1 MSGDLTAMNV
11 ASGGL
16 ALPEGLRRQL
26 DAFRRTVWT
35 IKAIEAVCGALFGVL
50 VAWLVL
56 FLLDRVSDTP
66 AAVRWT
72 LFAAAVASCAAIP
85 VAFHRWIWSHR
96 GLDRLARLIARRFP
110 SLGDQLLGIVE
121 IVRNQSEQQRSRALC
136 EAAIRQVAESA
147 GRYDLREAVPR
158 PRHRLWAWLAAVP
171 LALAVTLPL
180 FVPAAAANA
189 WARFLSPWRLVER
202 FTFTRVDRL
211 PETLVI
217 PHGEQAEVDVGLR
230 ADSQWRPD
238 RARARIGGGAA
249 MTADRDGDR
258 YRLSLPPQVTE
269 APLRLAVG
277 DARQQVKLTP
287 TFRPEIKSIAASVQ
301 LPEYL
306 GRREPLTKDVRGGVL
321 AVVKGSTAVV
331 NATANRE
338 LAVAT
343 IDGERVK
350 PAGATIS
357 TLPLLV
363 DQSRDVTIEW
373 QDSLGLSGGK
383 PLVVSVAARDDEP
396 PTIAV
401 DGLAG
406 RAVLLETETV
416 RFGLVA
422 RDDFGVKRVGIE
434 WIGSGSGPAAMAGQG
449 DRTRGVRLLAAGG
462 PEAETL
468 EAVGTFSPA
477 PLGITPQTV
486 EVRAFAEDYL
496 PGRDRIYSAPA
507 VFLVMGSADHAL
519 WINDQIARWKQ
530 QTAEVRDREME
541 LLARNE
547 ELQELSA
554 DELDAPENRKAI
566 REQAAAEKNNGR
578 RLGRLADSG
587 AELVRQALRNP
598 EFDAGTLEQL
608 AQNVQDLKEMAESRM
623 PGVGELLQDAA
634 EASKGDGASDEPS
647 DGKSAAPGDGEPS
660 DGKSSAGKPSD
671 GKPSDGKS
679 SDGKN
684 AKPGGAADPQ
694 AVPSSQE
701 SPEIVGEQ
709 RGGGSKPGGKGQQ
722 EESPLP
728 PTPQVVDSEASN
740 YQADEQPGEPEETP
754 DKKDAAGGA
763 AGVGQLGLPTTSVG
777 NVPKKPGGGSA
788 KKKAQKKLL
797 DEAVEKQRRLI
808 EDFAKISQQLA
819 DVMSRLEGTTFV
831 KRLKAAA
838 RSELKVG
845 EGLASVVSQ
854 AFGKPAKQVESDPLR
869 RQVDAVAK
877 GNDEVGQKLSAVM
890 DDLDAYSERRPL
902 PALRTVLDEMKELD
916 LLGSLRQL
924 TDEMKREAGTSIAQT
939 EFWSDTLDRWADEL
953 VPPPQDGGGDG
964 SGGDGPPPES
974 LPPEVVLE
982 AMLILE
988 AETNLREETRV
999 AEQVRPTLDAEAFK
1013 ARAGGLAAAQQ
1024 KLAERVGGI
1033 VEKLNMPDGPLRFD
1047 EEIERMKREIL
1058 PGRSQQTK
1066 FEKEIRLFT
1075 QAQAVMAEARGILA
1089 GPDTGRRAI
1098 AAETEAIELLL
1109 QSQFGGGG
1117 GGGGGGSGGSP
1128 GGGGTGGTRNAAL
1141 ARLGEGINS
1150 QARAEAPEEE
1160 QAIGKSGSVLPEE
1173 FRDGLDAYFNAF
1185 ERGRDATRST
1195 P

>member
-1 MSGDLTAMNV
+1 MSSDLTATNV
-11 ASGGL
+11 RSRGL
-16 ALPEGLRRQL
+16 ALPDELRRQL
-26 DAFRRTVWT
+26 ADFRRTVWV
-35 IKAIEAVCGALFGVL
+35 IKAIEAFCGALFGVL

-72 LFAAAVASCAAIP
+72 LFAAAVASCAVIP

-96 GLDRLARLIARRFP
+96 GLDSLARLIARRFP

-121 IVRNQSEQQRSRALC
+121 IVRNQSEQERSRALC

-147 GRYDLREAVPR
+147 GRCDLREAVPR

-171 LALAVTLPL
+171 LALAVALPF

-238 RARARIGGGAA
+238 RARAWIGGGAA

-277 DARQQVKLTP
+277 DARQQVKLAP
-287 TFRPEIKSIAASVQ
+287 TFRPEIKAIAASVQ

-321 AVVKGSTAVV
+321 PLVKGSTAVV
-331 NATANRE
+331 TATANRE
-338 LAVAT
+338 LAAAT
-343 IDGERVK
+343 IDGERVE

-363 DQSRDVTIEW
+363 DKSRDVTIAW

-634 EASKGDGASDEPS
+634 EASKGDGKPS
-647 DGKSAAPGDGEPS
+647 D
-660 DGKSSAGKPSD
+660 GKPSD
-671 GKPSDGKS
+671 GKPSDGKPG
-679 SDGKN
+679 DGKPGDG
-684 AKPGGAADPQ
+684 KPGDGKPGDAADPQ
-694 AVPSSQE
+694 AEPSSQE
-701 SPEIVGEQ
+701 PPEIVGEQ
-709 RGGGSKPGGKGQQ
+709 RGGGSKPEGAGQP

-740 YQADEQPGEPEETP
+740 YQPDEQGETP
-754 DKKDAAGGA
+754 DKEDAAGGG
-763 AGVGQLGLPTTSVG
+763 AGTLGLPKTTVG
-777 NVPKKPGGGSA
+777 KLPQKPGGGSA
-788 KKKAQKKLL
+788 EKKAQKKLL
-797 DEAVEKQRRLI
+797 DEAVEKQRQLI
-808 EDFAKISQQLA
+808 EDFAKISQQLS

-854 AFGKPAKQVESDPLR
+854 AFGRPAKQEESDPLR

-924 TDEMKREAGTSIAQT
+924 TDDMKREAGTSIAQT

-953 VPPPQDGGGDG
+953 VPPPEDGGGDG

-1013 ARAGGLAAAQQ
+1013 ARAVGLAAAQQ

-1033 VEKLNMPDGPLRFD
+1033 VEKLDMPGGPPRFD
-1047 EEIERMKREIL
+1047 EEI
-1058 PGRSQQTK
+1058 
-1066 FEKEIRLFT
+1066 RLFE
-1075 QAQAVMAEARGILA
+1075 QAEAVMAEARDILA

-1098 AAETEAIELLL
+1098 AAETEVIELLL
-1109 QSQFGGGG
+1109 QSQFGGGDG
-1117 GGGGGGSGGSP
+1117 GGGGGGGGSP

-1141 ARLGEGINS
+1141 ARLGEGVNS
-1150 QARAEAPEEE
+1150 QARTEAPEEE
-1160 QAIGKSGSVLPEE
+1160 QAIGKSGYVLPEE

>member
-1 MSGDLTAMNV
+1 MSSDLTATNV
-11 ASGGL
+11 RSGGL
-16 ALPEGLRRQL
+16 ALPEGLQRQL

-66 AAVRWT
+66 AAVRWM

-238 RARARIGGGAA
+238 RAQARIGGGAA
-249 MTADRDGDR
+249 MTADRDGDH

-277 DARQQVKLTP
+277 DARQQVKLAP
-287 TFRPEIKSIAASVQ
+287 TFRPEITAIAASVQ

-321 AVVKGSTAVV
+321 AVVKGSTAVAT
-331 NATANRE
+331 ATANRE
-338 LAVAT
+338 LAAAT
-343 IDGERVK
+343 IDGERVE

-363 DQSRDVTIEW
+363 EQSRDVTIEW
-373 QDSLGLSGGK
+373 QDRLGLSGGK

-396 PTIAV
+396 PTIVV

-434 WIGSGSGPAAMAGQG
+434 WIGSGSGPAAVAGQG
-449 DRTRGVRLLAAGG
+449 DRTRGESLLAAGG

-477 PLGITPQTV
+477 QLGITPQTV

-554 DELDAPENRKAI
+554 DELDAPENRKSI
-566 REQAAAEKNNGR
+566 REQAAAEKSNGR

-623 PGVGELLQDAA
+623 PGVGELLQNAA
-634 EASKGDGASDEPS
+634 EASKGDG
-647 DGKSAAPGDGEPS
+647 KPG
-660 DGKSSAGKPSD
+660 D
-671 GKPSDGKS
+671 GKPSDG
-679 SDGKN
+679 
-684 AKPGGAADPQ
+684 KPGGAADPQ
-694 AVPSSQE
+694 AGPSAQE

-709 RGGGSKPGGKGQQ
+709 RGGGSKPKGAGQP

-740 YQADEQPGEPEETP
+740 YQADEQGETP
-754 DKKDAAGGA
+754 DEKDAAGGG
-763 AGVGQLGLPTTSVG
+763 AGTLGLPTTSVG
-777 NVPKKPGGGSA
+777 NVPKKPGGSSA
-788 KKKAQKKLL
+788 QKKAQKKLL
-797 DEAVEKQRRLI
+797 DEAVEKQRQLI
-808 EDFAKISQQLA
+808 EDFAKISQQLS

-845 EGLASVVSQ
+845 EGLAAVVSQ

-924 TDEMKREAGTSIAQT
+924 TDDMKREAGTSIAQT

-999 AEQVRPTLDAEAFK
+999 AEQVRPTLDAEAFQT
-1013 ARAGGLAAAQQ
+1013 RADRLAAAQQ
-1024 KLAERVGGI
+1024 GLAERVGGI

-1047 EEIERMKREIL
+1047 EEIEQMKREIL

-1098 AAETEAIELLL
+1098 AAETEVIELLL
-1109 QSQFGGGG
+1109 QSQFGGG

-1141 ARLGEGINS
+1141 ARLGEGVNG
-1150 QARAEAPEEE
+1150 QARTEAPEED

>member
-1 MSGDLTAMNV
+1 MSSDLTATNV
-11 ASGGL
+11 RSRGL
-16 ALPEGLRRQL
+16 ALPDELRRQL
-26 DAFRRTVWT
+26 ADFRRTVWV
-35 IKAIEAVCGALFGVL
+35 IKAIEAFCGALFGVL

-56 FLLDRVSDTP
+56 FLLDRVGDTP

-96 GLDRLARLIARRFP
+96 GLDSLARLIACRFP

-121 IVRNQSEQQRSRALC
+121 IVRNQSEQERSRALC

-147 GRYDLREAVPR
+147 GRCDLREAVPR

-171 LALAVTLPL
+171 LALAVALPF

-269 APLRLAVG
+269 APLRLSVG
-277 DARQQVKLTP
+277 DARQQVKLAP
-287 TFRPEIKSIAASVQ
+287 TFRPEIKAIAASVQ

-331 NATANRE
+331 TATANRE
-338 LAVAT
+338 LAAAT

-363 DQSRDVTIEW
+363 DKSRDVTIAW

-634 EASKGDGASDEPS
+634 EASKGDG
-647 DGKSAAPGDGEPS
+647 
-660 DGKSSAGKPSD
+660 KPSD
-671 GKPSDGKS
+671 GKPSEGKPSEGKPGDGKPG
-679 SDGKN
+679 DGKPGDG
-684 AKPGGAADPQ
+684 KPGDAADPQ
-694 AVPSSQE
+694 AEPSAQE
-701 SPEIVGEQ
+701 PPEIVGEQ
-709 RGGGSKPGGKGQQ
+709 RGGGSKPEGAGQP

-740 YQADEQPGEPEETP
+740 YQPDEQPDEQGETP
-754 DKKDAAGGA
+754 DKEDAAGGG
-763 AGVGQLGLPTTSVG
+763 AGTLGLPKTTVG
-777 NVPKKPGGGSA
+777 NLPQKPGDGSA
-788 KKKAQKKLL
+788 EKKAQKKLL
-797 DEAVEKQRRLI
+797 DEAVEKQRQLI

-854 AFGKPAKQVESDPLR
+854 AFGKPAKQDESDPLR

-924 TDEMKREAGTSIAQT
+924 TDDMKREAGTSIAQT

-953 VPPPQDGGGDG
+953 VPPPEDGGGDG

-1033 VEKLNMPDGPLRFD
+1033 VEKLDMPDGPPRFD
-1047 EEIERMKREIL
+1047 EEI
-1058 PGRSQQTK
+1058 
-1066 FEKEIRLFT
+1066 RLFE
-1075 QAQAVMAEARGILA
+1075 QAEAVMAEARDILA

-1117 GGGGGGSGGSP
+1117 GGGGGGGSGGSP

-1141 ARLGEGINS
+1141 ARLGEGVNS
-1150 QARAEAPEEE
+1150 QARTEAPEEE
-1160 QAIGKSGSVLPEE
+1160 QAIGKSGNVLPEE

>member
-1 MSGDLTAMNV
+1 M
-11 ASGGL
+11 
-16 ALPEGLRRQL
+16 
-26 DAFRRTVWT
+26 
-35 IKAIEAVCGALFGVL
+35 
-50 VAWLVL
+50 
-56 FLLDRVSDTP
+56 
-66 AAVRWT
+66 
-72 LFAAAVASCAAIP
+72 
-85 VAFHRWIWSHR
+85 
-96 GLDRLARLIARRFP
+96 
-110 SLGDQLLGIVE
+110 
-121 IVRNQSEQQRSRALC
+121 
-136 EAAIRQVAESA
+136 
-147 GRYDLREAVPR
+147 
-158 PRHRLWAWLAAVP
+158 
-171 LALAVTLPL
+171 
-180 FVPAAAANA
+180 
-189 WARFLSPWRLVER
+189 
-202 FTFTRVDRL
+202 
-211 PETLVI
+211 
-217 PHGEQAEVDVGLR
+217 
-230 ADSQWRPD
+230 
-238 RARARIGGGAA
+238 
-249 MTADRDGDR
+249 
-258 YRLSLPPQVTE
+258 
-269 APLRLAVG
+269 
-277 DARQQVKLTP
+277 
-287 TFRPEIKSIAASVQ
+287 
-301 LPEYL
+301 
-306 GRREPLTKDVRGGVL
+306 
-321 AVVKGSTAVV
+321 
-331 NATANRE
+331 
-338 LAVAT
+338 
-343 IDGERVK
+343 
-350 PAGATIS
+350 
-357 TLPLLV
+357 
-363 DQSRDVTIEW
+363 
-373 QDSLGLSGGK
+373 
-383 PLVVSVAARDDEP
+383 AARDDEP
-396 PTIAV
+396 LTNVV

-406 RAVLLETETV
+406 RAVLLQTETV

-468 EAVGTFSPA
+468 EAVGTFSLA
-477 PLGITPQTV
+477 ALGITPQTV

-554 DELDAPENRKAI
+554 DELDPPENRKAI

-634 EASKGDGASDEPS
+634 EA
-647 DGKSAAPGDGEPS
+647 
-660 DGKSSAGKPSD
+660 
-671 GKPSDGKS
+671 
-679 SDGKN
+679 
-684 AKPGGAADPQ
+684 Q
-694 AVPSSQE
+694 AVPAEPSSQE
-701 SPEIVGEQ
+701 PPEIVGEQ
-709 RGGGSKPGGKGQQ
+709 RGGGSKPEGTGQQ
-722 EESPLP
+722 EESP

-740 YQADEQPGEPEETP
+740 YQPDEQGETP
-754 DKKDAAGGA
+754 DKKDAAGGG
-763 AGVGQLGLPTTSVG
+763 AGKLGLPKTTVG
-777 NVPKKPGGGSA
+777 NLPQKPGGGSA
-788 KKKAQKKLL
+788 EKKAQKKLL
-797 DEAVEKQRRLI
+797 DEAVEKQRQLI
-808 EDFAKISQQLA
+808 EDFAKISQQLS

-869 RQVDAVAK
+869 RQVDASAK

-924 TDEMKREAGTSIAQT
+924 TDDMKREAGTSIAQT

-1024 KLAERVGGI
+1024 GLAERVGGI
-1033 VEKLNMPDGPLRFD
+1033 VEKLDMPDGPLRFD
-1047 EEIERMKREIL
+1047 EEI
-1058 PGRSQQTK
+1058 
-1066 FEKEIRLFT
+1066 RLFE
-1075 QAQAVMAEARGILA
+1075 QAEAVMAEARGILA

-1098 AAETEAIELLL
+1098 AAETEVIELLL
-1109 QSQFGGGG
+1109 QSQFGGGGG

-1141 ARLGEGINS
+1141 ARLGEGVNS
-1150 QARAEAPEEE
+1150 QARTEAPEED
-1160 QAIGKSGSVLPEE
+1160 QAIGKSGSVLPDE
-1173 FRDGLDAYFNAF
+1173 FRDGLDAYYNTS

>member
-1 MSGDLTAMNV
+1 MTATN
-11 ASGGL
+11 ATSGGL

-171 LALAVTLPL
+171 LAFAVALPL

-249 MTADRDGDR
+249 MTADRDGDH

-277 DARQQVKLTP
+277 DARQQVKLAP
-287 TFRPEIKSIAASVQ
+287 TFRPEIKAIAASVQ

-321 AVVKGSTAVV
+321 AVVKGSTAVAT
-331 NATANRE
+331 ATANRE
-338 LAVAT
+338 LAAAT
-343 IDGERVK
+343 IDGERVE

-363 DQSRDVTIEW
+363 EQSRDVTIEW
-373 QDSLGLSGGK
+373 QDRLGLSGGK

-396 PTIAV
+396 PTIVV

-434 WIGSGSGPAAMAGQG
+434 WIGSGSGPAAVAGQG
-449 DRTRGVRLLAAGG
+449 DRTRGESLLAAGG

-477 PLGITPQTV
+477 QLGITPQTV

-554 DELDAPENRKAI
+554 DELDAPENRKSI
-566 REQAAAEKNNGR
+566 REQAAAEKSNGR

-623 PGVGELLQDAA
+623 PGVGELLQNAA
-634 EASKGDGASDEPS
+634 EASKGDG
-647 DGKSAAPGDGEPS
+647 KPGDGKPG
-660 DGKSSAGKPSD
+660 DGKPGDGKPGDGKPGDGKPGDGKPGD
-671 GKPSDGKS
+671 GKPSDG
-679 SDGKN
+679 
-684 AKPGGAADPQ
+684 KPGGAADPQ
-694 AVPSSQE
+694 AGPSAQE

-709 RGGGSKPGGKGQQ
+709 RGGGSKPKGAGQP

-740 YQADEQPGEPEETP
+740 YQADEPEETP
-754 DKKDAAGGA
+754 DEKDAAGGG
-763 AGVGQLGLPTTSVG
+763 AGTLGLPTTSVG
-777 NVPKKPGGGSA
+777 NVPKKPGGSSA
-788 KKKAQKKLL
+788 QKKAQKKLL
-797 DEAVEKQRRLI
+797 DEAVEKQRQLI
-808 EDFAKISQQLA
+808 EDFAKISQQLS

-924 TDEMKREAGTSIAQT
+924 TDDMKREAGTSIAQT

-999 AEQVRPTLDAEAFK
+999 AEQVRPTLDAEAFQT
-1013 ARAGGLAAAQQ
+1013 RADRLAVAQQ
-1024 KLAERVGGI
+1024 GLAERVGGI

-1058 PGRSQQTK
+1058 PGRSQQKK

-1098 AAETEAIELLL
+1098 AAETEVIELLL
-1109 QSQFGGGG
+1109 QSQFGGG

-1141 ARLGEGINS
+1141 ARLGEGVNS
-1150 QARAEAPEEE
+1150 QARTEAPEED

>member
-1 MSGDLTAMNV
+1 MSSDMTATN
-11 ASGGL
+11 ATPGGL

-66 AAVRWT
+66 AAVRWM

-96 GLDRLARLIARRFP
+96 GLDSLAWLIARRFP

-147 GRYDLREAVPR
+147 GRCDLREAVPR

-171 LALAVTLPL
+171 LALAVALPL

-249 MTADRDGDR
+249 MTADRDGDH

-277 DARQQVKLTP
+277 DARQQVKLAP
-287 TFRPEIKSIAASVQ
+287 TFRPEITAIAASVQ

-306 GRREPLTKDVRGGVL
+306 GRRDPLTKDVRGGVL
-321 AVVKGSTAVV
+321 AVVKGSRAVV
-331 NATANRE
+331 TATANRE
-338 LAVAT
+338 LAAAT
-343 IDGERVK
+343 IDGERVE

-416 RFGLVA
+416 RFGLQA

-434 WIGSGSGPAAMAGQG
+434 WIGSGSGPAAVAGQG

-462 PEAETL
+462 PEAETI

-477 PLGITPQTV
+477 ALGITPQTV

-554 DELDAPENRKAI
+554 DELDAPENRKSI
-566 REQAAAEKNNGR
+566 REQAAAEKSNGR
-578 RLGRLADSG
+578 RLGRLAESG

-623 PGVGELLQDAA
+623 PDVGELLQNAA
-634 EASKGDGASDEPS
+634 EASKGDGASD
-647 DGKSAAPGDGEPS
+647 
-660 DGKSSAGKPSD
+660 GKPGE
-671 GKPSDGKS
+671 GKPGE
-679 SDGKN
+679 GKN
-684 AKPGGAADPQ
+684 AKPGESAE
-694 AVPSSQE
+694 PSSQE

-709 RGGGSKPGGKGQQ
+709 RGGGSKPEGTGQQ
-722 EESPLP
+722 EESP

-740 YQADEQPGEPEETP
+740 YQPDEQPDEQGETP
-754 DKKDAAGGA
+754 DEKAAAGGG
-763 AGVGQLGLPTTSVG
+763 AGTLGLPKTTVG
-777 NVPKKPGGGSA
+777 NLPQKPGGGSA
-788 KKKAQKKLL
+788 EKKAQKKLL
-797 DEAVEKQRRLI
+797 DEAVEKQRQLI
-808 EDFAKISQQLA
+808 EDFAKISQQLS

-854 AFGKPAKQVESDPLR
+854 AFGRPAKQEESDPLR

-924 TDEMKREAGTSIAQT
+924 TDDMKREAGTSIAQT

-1013 ARAGGLAAAQQ
+1013 ARAAGLAAAQQ
-1024 KLAERVGGI
+1024 GLAERVGGI
-1033 VEKLNMPDGPLRFD
+1033 VEKLDMPDGPPRFD
-1047 EEIERMKREIL
+1047 EEI
-1058 PGRSQQTK
+1058 
-1066 FEKEIRLFT
+1066 RLFE
-1075 QAQAVMAEARGILA
+1075 QAEAVMAEARGILA

-1098 AAETEAIELLL
+1098 AAETEVIELLL
-1109 QSQFGGGG
+1109 QSQFGGGGG

-1141 ARLGEGINS
+1141 ARLGEGVNS
-1150 QARAEAPEEE
+1150 QARTEAPEED

-1185 ERGRDATRST
+1185 ERGREATRST

>member
-1 MSGDLTAMNV
+1 MSSDLTATNV
-11 ASGGL
+11 RSGGL
-16 ALPEGLRRQL
+16 ALPEGLQRQL

-66 AAVRWT
+66 AAVRWM

-238 RARARIGGGAA
+238 RAQARIGGGAA
-249 MTADRDGDR
+249 MTADRDGDH

-277 DARQQVKLTP
+277 DARQQVKLAP
-287 TFRPEIKSIAASVQ
+287 TFRPEITAIAASVQ

-321 AVVKGSTAVV
+321 AVVKGSTAVAT
-331 NATANRE
+331 ATANRE
-338 LAVAT
+338 LAAAT
-343 IDGERVK
+343 IDGERVE

-363 DQSRDVTIEW
+363 EQSRDVTIEW
-373 QDSLGLSGGK
+373 QDRLGLSGGK

-396 PTIAV
+396 PTIVV

-434 WIGSGSGPAAMAGQG
+434 WIGSGSGPAAVAGQG
-449 DRTRGVRLLAAGG
+449 DRTRGESLLAAGG

-477 PLGITPQTV
+477 QLGITPQTV

-554 DELDAPENRKAI
+554 DELDAPENRKSI
-566 REQAAAEKNNGR
+566 REQAAAEKSNGR

-623 PGVGELLQDAA
+623 PGVGELLQNAA
-634 EASKGDGASDEPS
+634 EASKGDG
-647 DGKSAAPGDGEPS
+647 KPGDGKPG
-660 DGKSSAGKPSD
+660 DGKPGD
-671 GKPSDGKS
+671 GKPSDG
-679 SDGKN
+679 
-684 AKPGGAADPQ
+684 KPGGAADPQ
-694 AVPSSQE
+694 AGPSAQE

-709 RGGGSKPGGKGQQ
+709 RGGGSKPKGAGQP

-740 YQADEQPGEPEETP
+740 YQADEQGETP
-754 DKKDAAGGA
+754 DEKDAAGGG
-763 AGVGQLGLPTTSVG
+763 AGTLGLPTTSVG
-777 NVPKKPGGGSA
+777 NVPKKPGGSSA
-788 KKKAQKKLL
+788 QKKAQKKLL
-797 DEAVEKQRRLI
+797 DEAVEKQRQLI
-808 EDFAKISQQLA
+808 EDFAKISQQLS

-845 EGLASVVSQ
+845 EGLAAVVSQ

-924 TDEMKREAGTSIAQT
+924 TDDMKREAGTSIAQT

-999 AEQVRPTLDAEAFK
+999 AEQVRPTLDAEAFQT
-1013 ARAGGLAAAQQ
+1013 RADRLAAAQQ
-1024 KLAERVGGI
+1024 GLAERVGGI

-1098 AAETEAIELLL
+1098 AAETEVIELLL
-1109 QSQFGGGG
+1109 QSQFGGG

-1141 ARLGEGINS
+1141 ARLGEGVNG
-1150 QARAEAPEEE
+1150 QARTEAPEED

>member
-1 MSGDLTAMNV
+1 MSSDLTATNV
-11 ASGGL
+11 RSGGL
-16 ALPEGLRRQL
+16 ALPESLRQQL

-147 GRYDLREAVPR
+147 GRYDLRDAVPR

-171 LALAVTLPL
+171 LAFAVALPL

-249 MTADRDGDR
+249 MTADRDGDH

-277 DARQQVKLTP
+277 DARQQVKLAP
-287 TFRPEIKSIAASVQ
+287 TFRPEIKAIAASVQ

-321 AVVKGSTAVV
+321 AVVKGSTAVAT
-331 NATANRE
+331 ATANRE
-338 LAVAT
+338 LAAAT
-343 IDGERVK
+343 IDGERVE

-363 DQSRDVTIEW
+363 EQSRDVTIEW
-373 QDSLGLSGGK
+373 QDRLGLSGGK

-396 PTIAV
+396 PTIVV

-434 WIGSGSGPAAMAGQG
+434 WIGSGSGPAAVAGQG
-449 DRTRGVRLLAAGG
+449 DRTRGESLLAAGG

-477 PLGITPQTV
+477 QLGITPQTV

-554 DELDAPENRKAI
+554 DELDAPENRKSI
-566 REQAAAEKNNGR
+566 REQAAAEKSNGR

-623 PGVGELLQDAA
+623 PGVGELLQNAA
-634 EASKGDGASDEPS
+634 EASKGDG
-647 DGKSAAPGDGEPS
+647 KPGDG
-660 DGKSSAGKPSD
+660 KPGD
-671 GKPSDGKS
+671 GKPGDGKPG
-679 SDGKN
+679 DG
-684 AKPGGAADPQ
+684 KPGGAADPQ
-694 AVPSSQE
+694 AGPSAQE

-709 RGGGSKPGGKGQQ
+709 RGGGSKPKGAGQP

-728 PTPQVVDSEASN
+728 PTPQVIDSEASN
-740 YQADEQPGEPEETP
+740 YQPGDQPDEPEETP
-754 DKKDAAGGA
+754 DEKDAAGGG
-763 AGVGQLGLPTTSVG
+763 AGTLGLPKTTVG
-777 NVPKKPGGGSA
+777 NLPQKPGGGSA
-788 KKKAQKKLL
+788 EKKAQKKLL
-797 DEAVEKQRRLI
+797 DEAVEKQRQLI
-808 EDFAKISQQLA
+808 EDFAKISQQLS

-924 TDEMKREAGTSIAQT
+924 TDDMKREAGTSIAQT

-999 AEQVRPTLDAEAFK
+999 AEQVRPTLDAEAFQT
-1013 ARAGGLAAAQQ
+1013 RADRLAVAQQ
-1024 KLAERVGGI
+1024 GLAERVGGI

-1058 PGRSQQTK
+1058 PGRSQQKK
-1066 FEKEIRLFT
+1066 FEQEIRLFT

-1098 AAETEAIELLL
+1098 AAETEVIELLL
-1109 QSQFGGGG
+1109 QSQFGG

-1141 ARLGEGINS
+1141 ARLGEGVNS
-1150 QARAEAPEEE
+1150 QARTEAPEED

>member
-1 MSGDLTAMNV
+1 M
-11 ASGGL
+11 
-16 ALPEGLRRQL
+16 
-26 DAFRRTVWT
+26 
-35 IKAIEAVCGALFGVL
+35 
-50 VAWLVL
+50 
-56 FLLDRVSDTP
+56 
-66 AAVRWT
+66 
-72 LFAAAVASCAAIP
+72 
-85 VAFHRWIWSHR
+85 
-96 GLDRLARLIARRFP
+96 
-110 SLGDQLLGIVE
+110 
-121 IVRNQSEQQRSRALC
+121 
-136 EAAIRQVAESA
+136 
-147 GRYDLREAVPR
+147 
-158 PRHRLWAWLAAVP
+158 
-171 LALAVTLPL
+171 
-180 FVPAAAANA
+180 
-189 WARFLSPWRLVER
+189 
-202 FTFTRVDRL
+202 
-211 PETLVI
+211 
-217 PHGEQAEVDVGLR
+217 
-230 ADSQWRPD
+230 
-238 RARARIGGGAA
+238 
-249 MTADRDGDR
+249 
-258 YRLSLPPQVTE
+258 
-269 APLRLAVG
+269 
-277 DARQQVKLTP
+277 
-287 TFRPEIKSIAASVQ
+287 
-301 LPEYL
+301 
-306 GRREPLTKDVRGGVL
+306 
-321 AVVKGSTAVV
+321 
-331 NATANRE
+331 
-338 LAVAT
+338 
-343 IDGERVK
+343 
-350 PAGATIS
+350 
-357 TLPLLV
+357 
-363 DQSRDVTIEW
+363 
-373 QDSLGLSGGK
+373 
-383 PLVVSVAARDDEP
+383 AARDDEP
-396 PTIAV
+396 LTNVV

-406 RAVLLETETV
+406 RAVLLQTETV

-468 EAVGTFSPA
+468 EAVGTFSLA
-477 PLGITPQTV
+477 ALGITPQTV

-554 DELDAPENRKAI
+554 DELDPPENRKAI

-634 EASKGDGASDEPS
+634 EA
-647 DGKSAAPGDGEPS
+647 
-660 DGKSSAGKPSD
+660 
-671 GKPSDGKS
+671 
-679 SDGKN
+679 
-684 AKPGGAADPQ
+684 Q
-694 AVPSSQE
+694 AVPAEPSSQE
-701 SPEIVGEQ
+701 PPEIVGEQ
-709 RGGGSKPGGKGQQ
+709 RGGGSKPEGTGQQ
-722 EESPLP
+722 EESP

-740 YQADEQPGEPEETP
+740 YQPDEQGETP
-754 DKKDAAGGA
+754 DKKDAAGGG
-763 AGVGQLGLPTTSVG
+763 AGKLGLPKTTVG
-777 NVPKKPGGGSA
+777 NLPQKPGGGSA
-788 KKKAQKKLL
+788 EKKAQKKLL
-797 DEAVEKQRRLI
+797 DEAVEKQRQLI
-808 EDFAKISQQLA
+808 EDFAKISQQLS

-869 RQVDAVAK
+869 RQVDASAK

-924 TDEMKREAGTSIAQT
+924 TDDMKREAGTSIAQT

-1024 KLAERVGGI
+1024 GLAERVGGI
-1033 VEKLNMPDGPLRFD
+1033 VEKLDMPDGPPRFD
-1047 EEIERMKREIL
+1047 EEI
-1058 PGRSQQTK
+1058 
-1066 FEKEIRLFT
+1066 RLFE
-1075 QAQAVMAEARGILA
+1075 QAEAVMAEARGILA

-1098 AAETEAIELLL
+1098 AAETEVIELLL
-1109 QSQFGGGG
+1109 QSQFGGGGG

-1141 ARLGEGINS
+1141 ARLGECVNS
-1150 QARAEAPEEE
+1150 QARTEAPEED
-1160 QAIGKSGSVLPEE
+1160 QAIGKSGSVLPDE
-1173 FRDGLDAYFNAF
+1173 FRDGLDAYYNTS

>member
-1 MSGDLTAMNV
+1 M
-11 ASGGL
+11 
-16 ALPEGLRRQL
+16 
-26 DAFRRTVWT
+26 
-35 IKAIEAVCGALFGVL
+35 
-50 VAWLVL
+50 
-56 FLLDRVSDTP
+56 
-66 AAVRWT
+66 
-72 LFAAAVASCAAIP
+72 
-85 VAFHRWIWSHR
+85 
-96 GLDRLARLIARRFP
+96 
-110 SLGDQLLGIVE
+110 
-121 IVRNQSEQQRSRALC
+121 
-136 EAAIRQVAESA
+136 
-147 GRYDLREAVPR
+147 
-158 PRHRLWAWLAAVP
+158 
-171 LALAVTLPL
+171 
-180 FVPAAAANA
+180 
-189 WARFLSPWRLVER
+189 
-202 FTFTRVDRL
+202 
-211 PETLVI
+211 
-217 PHGEQAEVDVGLR
+217 
-230 ADSQWRPD
+230 
-238 RARARIGGGAA
+238 
-249 MTADRDGDR
+249 
-258 YRLSLPPQVTE
+258 
-269 APLRLAVG
+269 
-277 DARQQVKLTP
+277 
-287 TFRPEIKSIAASVQ
+287 
-301 LPEYL
+301 
-306 GRREPLTKDVRGGVL
+306 
-321 AVVKGSTAVV
+321 
-331 NATANRE
+331 
-338 LAVAT
+338 
-343 IDGERVK
+343 
-350 PAGATIS
+350 
-357 TLPLLV
+357 
-363 DQSRDVTIEW
+363 
-373 QDSLGLSGGK
+373 
-383 PLVVSVAARDDEP
+383 AARDDEP
-396 PTIAV
+396 LTNVV

-406 RAVLLETETV
+406 RAVLLQTETV

-468 EAVGTFSPA
+468 EAVGTFSLA
-477 PLGITPQTV
+477 ALGITPQTV

-554 DELDAPENRKAI
+554 DELDPPENRKAI

-634 EASKGDGASDEPS
+634 EA
-647 DGKSAAPGDGEPS
+647 
-660 DGKSSAGKPSD
+660 
-671 GKPSDGKS
+671 
-679 SDGKN
+679 
-684 AKPGGAADPQ
+684 Q
-694 AVPSSQE
+694 AVPAEPSSQE
-701 SPEIVGEQ
+701 PPEIVGEQ
-709 RGGGSKPGGKGQQ
+709 RGGGSKPEGTGQQ
-722 EESPLP
+722 EESP

-740 YQADEQPGEPEETP
+740 YQPDEQGETP
-754 DKKDAAGGA
+754 DKKDAAGGG
-763 AGVGQLGLPTTSVG
+763 AGKLGLPKTTVG
-777 NVPKKPGGGSA
+777 NLPQKPGGGSA
-788 KKKAQKKLL
+788 EKKAQKKLL
-797 DEAVEKQRRLI
+797 DEAVEKQRQLI
-808 EDFAKISQQLA
+808 EDFAKISQQLS

-869 RQVDAVAK
+869 RQVDASAK

-924 TDEMKREAGTSIAQT
+924 TDDMKREAGTSIAQT

-1024 KLAERVGGI
+1024 GLAERVGGI
-1033 VEKLNMPDGPLRFD
+1033 VEKLDMPDGPLRFD
-1047 EEIERMKREIL
+1047 EEI
-1058 PGRSQQTK
+1058 
-1066 FEKEIRLFT
+1066 RLFE
-1075 QAQAVMAEARGILA
+1075 QAEAVMAEARGILA

-1098 AAETEAIELLL
+1098 AAETAVIELLL
-1109 QSQFGGGG
+1109 QSQFGGGGG

-1141 ARLGEGINS
+1141 ARLGEGVNS
-1150 QARAEAPEEE
+1150 QARTEAPEED
-1160 QAIGKSGSVLPEE
+1160 QAIGKSGSVLPDE
-1173 FRDGLDAYFNAF
+1173 FRDGLDAYYNTS

>member
-1 MSGDLTAMNV
+1 MTATNV
-11 ASGGL
+11 SSGGL
-16 ALPEGLRRQL
+16 ALPDGLRRQL

-35 IKAIEAVCGALFGVL
+35 IKAIEAVCGAVFGVL

-66 AAVRWT
+66 APVRWM
-72 LFAAAVASCAAIP
+72 LFAAAVASCAVVP

-96 GLDRLARLIARRFP
+96 GLDSLARLIARRFP

-121 IVRNQSEQQRSRALC
+121 IVRNQSEQERSRVLC
-136 EAAIRQVAESA
+136 EAAIRQVAEAA
-147 GRYDLREAVPR
+147 GRYELREAVPR

-211 PETLVI
+211 PERLVI
-217 PHGEQAEVDVGLR
+217 PHAEQSEVAVGLR
-230 ADSQWRPD
+230 ADSQWRPA
-238 RARARIGGGAA
+238 RARVRIGGGPAV
-249 MTADRDGDR
+249 TANRDGDR

-269 APLRLAVG
+269 ASLRLAVG
-277 DARQQVKLTP
+277 DARQQVTLAP
-287 TFRPEIKSIAASVQ
+287 TFRPEITGISSRVQ
-301 LPEYL
+301 LPDYL
-306 GRREPLTKDVRGGVL
+306 GRRDPFTKDVRGGVL
-321 AVVKGSTAVV
+321 AVVRGSTAVV
-331 NATANRE
+331 TATANRE
-338 LAVAT
+338 LAAAT
-343 IDGERVK
+343 IDGERVE
-350 PAGATIS
+350 PAGAAFS
-357 TLPLLV
+357 TSPFPV
-363 DQSRDVTIEW
+363 DQSRDVTLEW

-383 PLVVSVAARDDEP
+383 PLVVSLAARDDEP
-396 PTIAV
+396 PTILV
-401 DGLAG
+401 DGLTG

-416 RFGLVA
+416 RFALEA

-434 WIGSGSGPAAMAGQG
+434 WIGSGSGPLAVAGDG
-449 DRTRGVRLLAAGG
+449 DRTRGESLLAAGG

-468 EAVGTFSPA
+468 AAVGTFSPA
-477 PLGITPQTV
+477 QLGISPQTV

-554 DELDAPENRKAI
+554 DDLDAPENRKAI
-566 REQAAAEKNNGR
+566 RAQAAAEKNNGR

-623 PGVGELLQDAA
+623 PGIGELLQDAA
-634 EASKGDGASDEPS
+634 EASKGDGTSDEPS
-647 DGKSAAPGDGEPS
+647 DGKSASPS
-660 DGKSSAGKPSD
+660 DGKPSDGKPSNGKPSD
-671 GKPSDGKS
+671 GKPSDGK
-679 SDGKN
+679 
-684 AKPGGAADPQ
+684 PGGAADPQ
-694 AVPSSQE
+694 AEPSAQE

-709 RGGGSKPGGKGQQ
+709 RGGASKPGGKGQQ

-740 YQADEQPGEPEETP
+740 YQADEPEEAP
-754 DKKDAAGGA
+754 DKKDAGGGV
-763 AGVGQLGLPTTSVG
+763 AGVGTFGLPTTSVG

-808 EDFAKISQQLA
+808 EEFAKISQQLA
-819 DVMSRLEGTTFV
+819 DVMARLEGTTFV

-854 AFGKPAKQVESDPLR
+854 AFGRPAKQEESDPLR

-890 DDLDAYSERRPL
+890 DDLDAYSERRPQ
-902 PALRTVLDEMKELD
+902 PALRSVLEEMKELD
-916 LLGSLRQL
+916 VLGSLRQL
-924 TDEMKREAGTSIAQT
+924 TDDMKREEGLAIAQT

-953 VPPPQDGGGDG
+953 VPPPQDGGGAGGD
-964 SGGDGPPPES
+964 GDGPPPES

-982 AMLILE
+982 AMLVLE

-999 AEQVRPTLDAEAFK
+999 AEQVRPSLDAEAFQ
-1013 ARAGGLAAAQQ
+1013 ARADRLAGEQQ
-1024 KLAERVGGI
+1024 GLAERVGGI
-1033 VEKLNMPDGPLRFD
+1033 VEKLDLPDGPLRFD

-1058 PGRSQQTK
+1058 PGRSKQTK
-1066 FEKEIRLFT
+1066 FAKEIKLFR
-1075 QAQAVMAEARGILA
+1075 QAQAVMSEARGILA
-1089 GPDTGRRAI
+1089 APDTGRRAI

-1109 QSQFGGGG
+1109 QAQFGGGG
-1117 GGGGGGSGGSP
+1117 GGGGAGGSP
-1128 GGGGTGGTRNAAL
+1128 GGGATGGTRNAAL
-1141 ARLGEGINS
+1141 ARLGEGVNS
-1150 QARAEAPEEE
+1150 QARNEAPEEE

-1185 ERGRDATRST
+1185 ERGRDAARST

>member
-1 MSGDLTAMNV
+1 MSSDLTATN
-11 ASGGL
+11 ASLSGL
-16 ALPEGLRRQL
+16 ALPDELRRQL
-26 DAFRRTVWT
+26 ADFRRTVWV
-35 IKAIEAVCGALFGVL
+35 IKAIEAFCGALFGVL

-56 FLLDRVSDTP
+56 FLLDRFSDTP

-96 GLDRLARLIARRFP
+96 GLDSLARLIARRFP

-121 IVRNQSEQQRSRALC
+121 IVRNQSEQERSRALC

-147 GRYDLREAVPR
+147 GRFDLREAVPR

-211 PETLVI
+211 PETLVV
-217 PHGEQAEVDVGLR
+217 PHGEQAEIAVGLR
-230 ADSQWRPD
+230 EDSQWRPTQ
-238 RARARIGGGAA
+238 AQARIGGGPAV
-249 MTADRDGDR
+249 TADRDGDR
-258 YRLSLPPQVTE
+258 YTLLLPPQVAE

-277 DARQQVKLTP
+277 DARQKVRLTP
-287 TFRPEIKSIAASVQ
+287 TFRPEITAIAASVQ

-306 GRREPLTKDVRGGVL
+306 GRREPLAKDVRGGVL

-331 NATANRE
+331 TATANRE
-338 LAVAT
+338 LAAAT
-343 IDGERVK
+343 IDGGPVK
-350 PAGATIS
+350 PTGDSLS
-357 TLPLLV
+357 TSQLLV

-383 PLVVSVAARDDEP
+383 PLVVSVAAREDEP
-396 PTIAV
+396 PTIVV

-416 RFGLVA
+416 RFGLEA

-434 WIGSGSGPAAMAGQG
+434 WIGSGSGPAAVAGQG
-449 DRTRGVRLLAAGG
+449 DRTRGESLLAAGG

-477 PLGITPQTV
+477 QLGIAPQTV

-507 VFLVMGSADHAL
+507 VFLVMDSADHAL

-566 REQAAAEKNNGR
+566 REQAAAEKHNGR

-634 EASKGDGASDEPS
+634 EASKGDG
-647 DGKSAAPGDGEPS
+647 
-660 DGKSSAGKPSD
+660 
-671 GKPSDGKS
+671 
-679 SDGKN
+679 KN

-694 AVPSSQE
+694 AEPSSQE
-701 SPEIVGEQ
+701 SPEIVGKQ
-709 RGGGSKPGGKGQQ
+709 RGGASKPGAKGQQ

-728 PTPQVVDSEASN
+728 PTPQVRDSETSN
-740 YQADEQPGEPEETP
+740 YQPGQQAESPE
-754 DKKDAAGGA
+754 KKDDDGGR
-763 AGVGQLGLPTTSVG
+763 GGGGRLGLPTTTVG
-777 NVPKKPGGGSA
+777 NVPKKTCGGSA

-797 DEAVEKQRRLI
+797 DEAVEKQRQLI
-808 EDFAKISQQLA
+808 EDFAKISQQLS

-845 EGLASVVSQ
+845 EGLALVVSQ
-854 AFGKPAKQVESDPLR
+854 AFGKPATQESDPLR

-877 GNDEVGQKLSAVM
+877 GNDEVGRKLSAVM

-924 TDEMKREAGTSIAQT
+924 TEDMKREAGTSIAQT

-953 VPPPQDGGGDG
+953 VPPRGGCAGC
-964 SGGDGPPPES
+964 DGPPPES

-999 AEQVRPTLDAEAFK
+999 AEQVRPTLDADAFQT
-1013 ARAGGLAAAQQ
+1013 RADRLAAEQQ
-1024 KLAERVGGI
+1024 RLAERVGGI
-1033 VEKLNMPDGPLRFD
+1033 VEKLDMPDAPLRFD

-1058 PGRSQQTK
+1058 PGRSRQTK
-1066 FEKEIRLFT
+1066 FAKEIKLFR
-1075 QAQAVMAEARGILA
+1075 QAQAVMAEASGILA
-1089 GPDTGRRAI
+1089 APDTGRRAI
-1098 AAETEAIELLL
+1098 AAETEVIELLL
-1109 QSQFGGGG
+1109 QSKFGGGCC
-1117 GGGGGGSGGSP
+1117 GGSGGSP

-1141 ARLGEGINS
+1141 ARLGEGVNS

-1185 ERGRDATRST
+1185 ERGRDAARST

>member
-1 MSGDLTAMNV
+1 MSSDLTATNV
-11 ASGGL
+11 RSGGL
-16 ALPEGLRRQL
+16 ALPEGLRQQL
-26 DAFRRTVWT
+26 GAFRRTVWM

-66 AAVRWT
+66 AAVRWM
-72 LFAAAVASCAAIP
+72 LLAAAVASCAAIP
-85 VAFHRWIWSHR
+85 VAFHRWIWSQR

-147 GRYDLREAVPR
+147 GRYDLRDAVPR

-171 LALAVTLPL
+171 LAFAVTLPL

-238 RARARIGGGAA
+238 RARARIVGGAA
-249 MTADRDGDR
+249 MTADRDGDH

-277 DARQQVKLTP
+277 DARQQVKLAP
-287 TFRPEIKSIAASVQ
+287 TFRPEITAIAASVQ

-331 NATANRE
+331 TATANRE
-338 LAVAT
+338 LAAAT
-343 IDGERVK
+343 IDGERVE

-373 QDSLGLSGGK
+373 QDRLGLSGGK

-396 PTIAV
+396 PTIVV

-416 RFGLVA
+416 RFGLEA

-434 WIGSGSGPAAMAGQG
+434 WVGSGSGPAAVAGQG
-449 DRTRGVRLLAAGG
+449 DRTRGESLLAAGG

-468 EAVGTFSPA
+468 TAVGTFSPA
-477 PLGITPQTV
+477 QLGITPQTV

-554 DELDAPENRKAI
+554 DELDAPENRKSI
-566 REQAAAEKNNGR
+566 REQAAAEKSNGR

-623 PGVGELLQDAA
+623 PGVGELLQNAA
-634 EASKGDGASDEPS
+634 EASK
-647 DGKSAAPGDGEPS
+647 
-660 DGKSSAGKPSD
+660 SD
-671 GKPSDGKS
+671 GKPGEGKPGEGKPGE
-679 SDGKN
+679 GKN
-684 AKPGGAADPQ
+684 AKPGESAE
-694 AVPSSQE
+694 PSSQE
-701 SPEIVGEQ
+701 PPDIVGEQ
-709 RGGGSKPGGKGQQ
+709 RGGGSKPEGKGQP

-740 YQADEQPGEPEETP
+740 YQPGDQPDEPEETA
-754 DKKDAAGGA
+754 DEKDAAGGG
-763 AGVGQLGLPTTSVG
+763 AGTLGLPTTSVG
-777 NVPKKPGGGSA
+777 NVPKKPGGSSA

-797 DEAVEKQRRLI
+797 DEAVEKQRQLI
-808 EDFAKISQQLA
+808 EDFAKISQQLS

-999 AEQVRPTLDAEAFK
+999 AEQVRPTLDAEAFQT
-1013 ARAGGLAAAQQ
+1013 RADRLAVAQQ
-1024 KLAERVGGI
+1024 GLAERVGGI

-1058 PGRSQQTK
+1058 PGRSQQKK

-1098 AAETEAIELLL
+1098 AAETEVIELLL
-1109 QSQFGGGG
+1109 QSQFGGG

-1141 ARLGEGINS
+1141 ARLGEGVNS
-1150 QARAEAPEEE
+1150 QARTEAPEED

>member
-1 MSGDLTAMNV
+1 MSSDLTATNV
-11 ASGGL
+11 RSRGL
-16 ALPEGLRRQL
+16 ALPDELRRQL
-26 DAFRRTVWT
+26 ADFRRTVWV
-35 IKAIEAVCGALFGVL
+35 IKAIEAFCGALFGVL

-96 GLDRLARLIARRFP
+96 GLDSLARLIARRFP

-121 IVRNQSEQQRSRALC
+121 IVRNQSEQERSRALC

-171 LALAVTLPL
+171 LAFAVTLPL

-217 PHGEQAEVDVGLR
+217 PHGEPAEVAVGLR

-287 TFRPEIKSIAASVQ
+287 TFRPEIKAIAASVQ

-338 LAVAT
+338 LAAAT
-343 IDGERVK
+343 IDGERVE
-350 PAGATIS
+350 PAGAMIS

-363 DQSRDVTIEW
+363 DKSRDVTIAW

-449 DRTRGVRLLAAGG
+449 DRTRGESLLAAGG

-634 EASKGDGASDEPS
+634 EA
-647 DGKSAAPGDGEPS
+647 
-660 DGKSSAGKPSD
+660 
-671 GKPSDGKS
+671 
-679 SDGKN
+679 
-684 AKPGGAADPQ
+684 Q
-694 AVPSSQE
+694 AMPAEPSSQE
-701 SPEIVGEQ
+701 PPEIVGEQ
-709 RGGGSKPGGKGQQ
+709 RGGASKPEGKGQQ
-722 EESPLP
+722 EASP

-740 YQADEQPGEPEETP
+740 YQADEPDETP
-754 DKKDAAGGA
+754 DKEDAAGGG
-763 AGVGQLGLPTTSVG
+763 AGTLGLPKTTVG
-777 NVPKKPGGGSA
+777 NLPQKPGGGSA
-788 KKKAQKKLL
+788 EKKAQKKLL
-797 DEAVEKQRRLI
+797 DEAVEKQRQLI

-854 AFGKPAKQVESDPLR
+854 AFGKPAKQDESDPLR

-924 TDEMKREAGTSIAQT
+924 TDDMKREAGTSIAQT

-1033 VEKLNMPDGPLRFD
+1033 VEKLDMPDGPPRFD
-1047 EEIERMKREIL
+1047 EEI
-1058 PGRSQQTK
+1058 
-1066 FEKEIRLFT
+1066 RLFE
-1075 QAQAVMAEARGILA
+1075 QAEAVMAEARDILA

-1117 GGGGGGSGGSP
+1117 GGGGGSGGSP

-1141 ARLGEGINS
+1141 ARLGEGVNS
-1150 QARAEAPEEE
+1150 QARTEAPEEE
-1160 QAIGKSGSVLPEE
+1160 QAIGKSGSVLPDE

>member
-1 MSGDLTAMNV
+1 M
-11 ASGGL
+11 
-16 ALPEGLRRQL
+16 
-26 DAFRRTVWT
+26 
-35 IKAIEAVCGALFGVL
+35 
-50 VAWLVL
+50 
-56 FLLDRVSDTP
+56 
-66 AAVRWT
+66 
-72 LFAAAVASCAAIP
+72 
-85 VAFHRWIWSHR
+85 
-96 GLDRLARLIARRFP
+96 
-110 SLGDQLLGIVE
+110 
-121 IVRNQSEQQRSRALC
+121 
-136 EAAIRQVAESA
+136 
-147 GRYDLREAVPR
+147 
-158 PRHRLWAWLAAVP
+158 
-171 LALAVTLPL
+171 
-180 FVPAAAANA
+180 
-189 WARFLSPWRLVER
+189 
-202 FTFTRVDRL
+202 
-211 PETLVI
+211 
-217 PHGEQAEVDVGLR
+217 
-230 ADSQWRPD
+230 
-238 RARARIGGGAA
+238 
-249 MTADRDGDR
+249 
-258 YRLSLPPQVTE
+258 
-269 APLRLAVG
+269 
-277 DARQQVKLTP
+277 
-287 TFRPEIKSIAASVQ
+287 
-301 LPEYL
+301 
-306 GRREPLTKDVRGGVL
+306 
-321 AVVKGSTAVV
+321 
-331 NATANRE
+331 
-338 LAVAT
+338 
-343 IDGERVK
+343 
-350 PAGATIS
+350 
-357 TLPLLV
+357 
-363 DQSRDVTIEW
+363 
-373 QDSLGLSGGK
+373 
-383 PLVVSVAARDDEP
+383 AARDDEP
-396 PTIAV
+396 LTNVV

-406 RAVLLETETV
+406 RAVLLQTETV

-468 EAVGTFSPA
+468 EAVGTFSLA
-477 PLGITPQTV
+477 ALGITPQTV

-554 DELDAPENRKAI
+554 DELDPPENRKAI

-634 EASKGDGASDEPS
+634 EA
-647 DGKSAAPGDGEPS
+647 
-660 DGKSSAGKPSD
+660 
-671 GKPSDGKS
+671 
-679 SDGKN
+679 
-684 AKPGGAADPQ
+684 Q
-694 AVPSSQE
+694 AVPAEPSSQE
-701 SPEIVGEQ
+701 PPEIVGEQ
-709 RGGGSKPGGKGQQ
+709 RGGGSKPEGTGQQ
-722 EESPLP
+722 EESP

-740 YQADEQPGEPEETP
+740 YQPDEQGETP
-754 DKKDAAGGA
+754 DKKDAAGGG
-763 AGVGQLGLPTTSVG
+763 AGKLGLPKTTVG
-777 NVPKKPGGGSA
+777 NLPQKPGGGSA
-788 KKKAQKKLL
+788 EKKAQKKLL
-797 DEAVEKQRRLI
+797 DEAVEKQRQLI
-808 EDFAKISQQLA
+808 EDFANISQQLS

-869 RQVDAVAK
+869 RQVDASAK

-924 TDEMKREAGTSIAQT
+924 TDDMKREAGTSIAQT

-1024 KLAERVGGI
+1024 GLAERVGGI
-1033 VEKLNMPDGPLRFD
+1033 VEKLDMPDGPLRFD
-1047 EEIERMKREIL
+1047 EEI
-1058 PGRSQQTK
+1058 
-1066 FEKEIRLFT
+1066 RLFE
-1075 QAQAVMAEARGILA
+1075 QAEAVMAEARGILA

-1098 AAETEAIELLL
+1098 AAETEVIELLL
-1109 QSQFGGGG
+1109 QSQFGGGGG

-1141 ARLGEGINS
+1141 ARLGEGVNS
-1150 QARAEAPEEE
+1150 QARTEAPEED
-1160 QAIGKSGSVLPEE
+1160 QAIGKSGSVLPDE
-1173 FRDGLDAYFNAF
+1173 FRDGLDAYYNTS